1 MNRRGFLWASAAAAA
16 FNAVPGIATAEAS
29 SDIMVEITT
38 GKLSGLREEGVSA
51 FLGIPYGEPTRRFL
65 PPKPAK
71 AWPGTRAA
79 TAFGH
84 RAPQLDPAADP
95 TVQKFMGKMVRFSH
109 DPTSE
114 DCLVLNVWT
123 PATDAAKRPVMFWCH
138 GGGFALGS
146 GQEPDYIG
154 ANLARKHDVVVVT
167 VNHRLNVLGYCYVG
181 HLGGAE
187 FAQSGN
193 VGMLD
198 LVLAL
203 NWVRDNIARFGG
215 DPDNV
220 TLFGQSGGGVK
231 VSVLLAMPA
240 PKGLFHKA
248 IIMSGPGTRVTELGK
263 AEQKTNELLTRLDLG
278 KDGFQ
283 TLRTMPVE
291 KLVQVGGAIGA
302 MGPGVISFDP
312 VLDQISILSHPFDP
326 KATDVSASV
335 PLIIGHT
342 RDEMSLMMVR
352 EILANTMTEAEFA
365 ARVKFIVGSEHAD
378 EAAALYHQTY
388 PNISRAQL
396 FADIATD
403 SYMGYGSTRIA
414 ELKVEQGRAPVY
426 CYLTTW
432 EAPAALG
439 GVLRAAHGEDT
450 GLAFDNVDIGREGQY
465 GPGPAPQQIAD
476 ILSGGFTQFARSAN
490 PSHAGIPAWP
500 QYTLARRETL
510 IVDVPPRVEKDPQKS
525 LREFW
530 SRVGVKIPA

>member
-1 MNRRGFLWASAAAAA
+1 
-16 FNAVPGIATAEAS
+16 
-29 SDIMVEITT
+29 
-38 GKLSGLREEGVSA
+38 
-51 FLGIPYGEPTRRFL
+51 
-65 PPKPAK
+65 
-71 AWPGTRAA
+71 
-79 TAFGH
+79 
-84 RAPQLDPAADP
+84 
-95 TVQKFMGKMVRFSH
+95 
-109 DPTSE
+109 
-114 DCLVLNVWT
+114 
-123 PATDAAKRPVMFWCH
+123 MFWCH

-181 HLGGAE
+181 HIGGSE
-187 FAQSGN
+187 FVQSGN

-215 DPDNV
+215 DLDNV
-220 TLFGQSGGGVK
+220 TIFGQSGGGVK

-240 PKGLFHKA
+240 AKGLFHKA
-248 IIMSGPGTRVTELGK
+248 IIMSGPGTRVTELAK
-263 AEQKTNELLTRLDLG
+263 AEQKTNQLFARLELDKNSLD
-278 KDGFQ
+278 
-283 TLRTMPVE
+283 TLRTMPVD

-302 MGPGVISFDP
+302 MGPNVISFDP
-312 VLDQISILSHPFDP
+312 VLDKITIPAHPFDP
-326 KATDVSASV
+326 KATDISASV

-352 EILANTMTEAEFA
+352 EILSNSMTDAEFA
-365 ARVKFIVGSEHAD
+365 THVKFMVGAEHAD
-378 EAAALYHQTY
+378 EATALYRATY
-388 PNISRAQL
+388 PNVTHAQL
-396 FADIATD
+396 LADIATD

-414 ELKVEQGRAPVY
+414 ELKVQQGRAPVY

-432 EAPAALG
+432 EAPAALN

-465 GPGPAPQQIAD
+465 GPGPAPQRIAD
-476 ILSGGFTQFARSAN
+476 IVSGNFTHFARTAN
-490 PSHAGIPAWP
+490 PSHPGIPRWP
-500 QYTLARRETL
+500 QYTLAQRETL
-510 IVDVPPRVEKDPQKS
+510 IVDVLPRIENDPQKP